1 MLRKTHRRR
10 RKINKKR
17 RTRKNT
23 MRGGSGEKEKVK
35 DSESVPPPN
44 DVDDTDKNDSSS
56 DSETI
61 TQMVTDKAK
70 ILGAKI
76 LDKVI
81 DNVADKLDITLT
93 GEEKQELR
101 EVGEK
106 MSIPV
111 EKAGLDAVGIL
122 PGIGEVVE
130 GMRFASDMAKS
141 GEKLLES
148 KDEIEKVVGQIEHP
162 GMSLNLNDKVKGVL
176 HDQHDTQKMIRD
188 RTLKSKNNF
197 MGKK

>member
-23 MRGGSGEKEKVK
+23 MMGGSGEKVK
-35 DSESVPPPN
+35 DSKSVPPPN
-44 DVDDTDKNDSSS
+44 DVGNTDTNTDNDLS
-56 DSETI
+56 SETI

-76 LDKVI
+76 LDRVI

-93 GEEKQELR
+93 SEEKQELE

-106 MSIPV
+106 MSIPM

-130 GMRFASDMAKS
+130 GMRFANDMAKS

-148 KDEIEKVVGQIEHP
+148 KDEIEKVVGQVEHP

-176 HDQHDTQKMIRD
+176 HDQHDTQKTIRD